1 MIVTLAEAK
10 AYLRVD
16 TDDENTLI
24 ENLIAA
30 AQNLCQDVA
39 RLETDE
45 FEAAGEVAKI
55 AVLFTL
61 GYVYEHREDANHT
74 ELTLRLRSLLFSVR
88 RQGF

>member
-1 MIVTLAEAK
+1 MIVTLDEAK

-24 ENLIAA
+24 ATLIVA

-39 RLETDE
+39 RLEADE

-55 AVLFTL
+55 AVLFAV
-61 GYVYEHREDANHT
+61 GYFYEHREDADGG
-74 ELTLRLRSLLFSVR
+74 ELTLRLRSLLFGVR
-88 RQGF
+88 KAAF